1 MWQKNVSEKGGGRM
15 SRGSSVGTGELE
27 FLQGFMKRGFVNIP
41 RLLFDYSADL
51 GLDYSTVGKLFTLL
65 ACLGSGIDGAFG
77 PYVISR
83 KIHPH
88 DYELMHTL
96 VLDLEQKE
104 ILMTHD
110 EEGDIVTFSFIPLFA
125 KLRAI
130 WAQYSENYAE
140 DIAAGGS
147 DPVLAAAER
156 LLARPLSDREVS
168 DIQDWV
174 SAYHFEVDM
183 VQAVI
188 KEGQRQGVTRMTYLN
203 QVARQWYEEG
213 IRTPEEAEAYVQKYR
228 KSAAKHKVIINY
240 IGIKRQLSGAEQALL
255 DRWTDEWGFSN
266 PVIMKAC
273 DEAAGSQNPLQ
284 YVNKVLEN
292 WLERGVKTVEDAER
306 IQVEHKRRNVA
317 AADSKGGARQSRS
330 GSQQRSN
337 VFLKREKKDD
347 SYYDHIFKKF
357 DE

>member
-1 MWQKNVSEKGGGRM
+1 MT
-15 SRGSSVGTGELE
+15 RGSIIGAGELE
-27 FLQGFMKRGFVNIP
+27 FLQAFVKRGFVNIP
-41 RLLFDYSADL
+41 RILFDYSADL
-51 GLDYSTVGKLFTLL
+51 ELDYSTVGKLFTLM
-65 ACLGSGIDGAFG
+65 ACLGGPGDSAFG

-83 KIHPH
+83 RDNPH
-88 DYELMHTL
+88 DYDQICAL
-96 VLDLEQKE
+96 VRDLEQKE
-104 ILMTHD
+104 IVLTD
-110 EEGDIVTFSFIPLFA
+110 EEDGDVIAFSFIPLFGR
-125 KLRAI
+125 LRAI
-130 WAQYSENYAE
+130 WAQYGERYAE
-140 DIAAGGS
+140 DAAAGGG

-156 LLARPLSDREVS
+156 LLARPLSDREIS

-174 SAYHFEVDM
+174 SAYKFDVNM

-188 KEGQRQGVTRMTYLN
+188 KEGLRQGVTRMSYLN
-203 QVARQWYEEG
+203 TVARQWSEEG
-213 IRTPEEAEAYVQKYR
+213 IRTPEEAEEYVQHHR
-228 KSAAKHKVIINY
+228 KSTAKHKVIIQY
-240 IGIKRQLSGAEQALL
+240 LGIKRQISGAEQAML

-306 IQVEHKRRNVA
+306 SQIEHKRRNVA

-330 GSQQRSN
+330 NSQQRNSN

-357 DE
+357 DD